1 MKNNDDKKQRNEVP
15 LDDYEKELE
24 AFLNEGKFQRAENFE
39 ETKKMLEEAAKR
51 HVELKKSKSITLRVK
66 QEDLIKLKARAKREG
81 IPYQTLISM
90 LIRQFA
96 EGKTT
101 IKI

>member
-1 MKNNDDKKQRNEVP
+1 MKKQIDPFENIF
-15 LDDYEKELE
+15 LDEYEQELE
-24 AFLNEGKFQRAENFE
+24 RELEKGNFQRVENFE
-39 ETKKMLEEAAKR
+39 ETKKMLQAAAKY
-51 HVELKKSKSITLRVK
+51 HLELKKSKSITLRVK

-96 EGKTT
+96 EGKTS